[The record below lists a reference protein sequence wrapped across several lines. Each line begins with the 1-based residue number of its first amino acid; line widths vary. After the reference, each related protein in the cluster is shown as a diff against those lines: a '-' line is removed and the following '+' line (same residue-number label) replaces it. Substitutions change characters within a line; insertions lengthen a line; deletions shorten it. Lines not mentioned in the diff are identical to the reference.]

1 MTKFFYGLPVG
12 GRVTMRL
19 TRTDNATFLDA
30 DVAQYGIPPT
40 TGTPT
45 ITFNI
50 TLRRA
55 PRDLVAPCQVWL
67 RATGHN
73 GALGM
78 NGSPISEPAGDT
90 HVYDPT
96 QCELTHIYFFPDEGY
111 TPYNAL
117 NLPTAWADRNVRYG
131 KQVAHVFTAA
141 GDKEVT
147 CFCFDSQGRWGFASY
162 KFGSGGQS
170 GPIITPDSLFGSL
183 STISLRVDSSGD
195 FTGATSGSVQVTGVT
210 NLRAAMA
217 AMWNAGRRNIRVEL
231 RAGDVFID
239 PERMFEDLTSN
250 ANAGGV
256 LNPRQNLHGLY
267 VTRFGTGANPKIRL
281 VARDITCIT
290 SPFGSNYRQTVCTGV
305 DFEGTWDPTTENG
318 RAIGQ
323 AMAFNSSA
331 PVLLHRSRITG
342 LGSGFDWGLGNNAPP
357 ADDGVNGVA
366 QCLSDVSVRDWA
378 NYAVNGST
386 NSWAPIALL
395 DTELAQNPDA
405 LTGIDQWLLG
415 GQTQTELGNRHGAR
429 HGNNFE
435 LYFSRLY
442 YRGRGGWSNNSDRR
456 ATVNPPTTEQGMR
469 LWANF
474 GTPGTDYTR
483 RCMGAMDRVAFEGG
497 GLAIGPT
504 TTTFLPT
511 LNMVI
516 DKALFVGT
524 AMNQGGPVV
533 YTPGVTVRNA
543 YVYVHNIGPQG
554 QNTDANRSALG
565 ASARDVNQNL
575 RDVVGRG
582 PVRFINCTAINLSP
596 SSSMG
601 SPYDAIQ
608 VDSAFDAGS
617 GVFNCVERVVNRS
630 IDIPSP
636 TLLGSSPLAGFVC
649 THKALRWNFPP
660 IGTAGGATP
669 PTVGQARLLET
680 GTSGTC
686 APGEWIKIAWPN
698 FTGLCNGAGMA
709 DVRAAVLANS
719 TQNHQTSIA
728 YPNNPNEVRQM
739 GPIKGGAVYD
749 TSDPTGLR
757 IQNTG
762 TITWPSTAQV
772 WVLLDLKD
780 SLMTGK
786 AGTSTDG
793 IVLPAP
799 RPLAGSSALNTGT
812 VAPRS
817 LDDFFGTRK
826 PGSVTNTGSTVP
838 GSASQ
843 GAFEPV

>member
-12 GRVTMRL
+12 GRVTIRV

-45 ITFNI
+45 ITFNV
-50 TLRRA
+50 TLRKA
-55 PRDLVAPCQVWL
+55 PRDLVAPCQAWL
-67 RATGHN
+67 RATGHT

-96 QCELTHIYFFPDEGY
+96 QCELTHIWLLPDEGY
-111 TPYNAL
+111 TLYNVP
-117 NLPTAWADRNVRYG
+117 NIPTAWRDRLTAYG
-131 KQVAHVFTAA
+131 KQIAHVFTTA

-195 FTGATSGSVQVTGVT
+195 FTGATSGSTQVTGVT
-210 NLRAAMA
+210 NLRAAMI

-231 RAGDVFID
+231 RAGDEFID
-239 PERMFEDLTSN
+239 PVQMFEDLEGTVN
-250 ANAGGV
+250 G
-256 LNPRQNLHGLY
+256 NPRANLHGLY
-267 VTRFGTGANPKIRL
+267 VTRFGTGANPKIKL
-281 VARDITCIT
+281 VARNITCIT
-290 SPFGSNYRQTVCTGV
+290 HAFGPNYRQTICTGV
-305 DFEGTWDPTTENG
+305 DFEGPWDPTIENG
-318 RAIGQ
+318 RVLGQ
-323 AMAFNSSA
+323 AMNTPGDACA
-331 PVLLHRSRITG
+331 LLHRTRVTG
-342 LGSGFDWGLGNNAPP
+342 MGSGFDWGATSTNG
-357 ADDGVNGVA
+357 GVVF
-366 QCLSDVSVRDWA
+366 SDIRVNRWA
-378 NYAVNGST
+378 NYGTNGST
-386 NSWAPIALL
+386 DCRSPIALL
-395 DTELAQNPDA
+395 DFELAQDPDA
-405 LTGIDQWLLG
+405 LAGIDQWLLG
-415 GQTQTELGNRHGAR
+415 GNTQTELGNRHGPAR

-435 LYFSRLY
+435 LYFDRGY
-442 YRGRGGWSNNSDRR
+442 FRGRGGWSNQSDRR
-456 ATVNPPTTEQGMR
+456 YTVNPATTEQGVR

-474 GTPGTDYTR
+474 GTDATFYNR
-483 RCMGAMDRVAFEGG
+483 RCMGSINRVVSEGG
-497 GLAIGPT
+497 GMAIGPT
-504 TTTFLPT
+504 TSNFLPT
-511 LNMVI
+511 LNLVM
-516 DKALFVGT
+516 DKVLLVST
-524 AMNQGGPVV
+524 PVQQDGLMSIFC
-533 YTPGVTVRNA
+533 PGVTVRNL
-543 YVYVHNIGPQG
+543 YVFRHNIDRQG
-554 QNTDANRSALG
+554 GNSLALEVRLSPIRL
-565 ASARDVNQNL
+565 AAPNDL
-575 RDVVGRG
+575 RDVAGKG
-582 PVRFINCTAINLSP
+582 PVRLINATAINNAPASYFLGYSA
-596 SSSMG
+596 SFVVS
-601 SPYDAIQ
+601 
-608 VDSAFDAGS
+608 SAFDAGS
-617 GVFNCVERVVNRS
+617 GIFNSVDRVPALG
-630 IDIPSP
+630 IDTPSP
-636 TLLGSSPLAGFVC
+636 TLLGSSPLEGFVC
-649 THKALRWNFPP
+649 THKAIRWNFPP
-660 IGTAGGATP
+660 IGTANGATP

-698 FTGLCNGAGMA
+698 YTGFCNGAGMA
-709 DVRAAVLANS
+709 DVRAAVLSNS

-728 YPNNPNEVRQM
+728 YSGNPDAVRQM

-793 IVLPAP
+793 IVLPTP

-826 PGSVTNTGSTVP
+826 PGSVANTGSTVP

>member
-67 RATGHN
+67 RATGHT

-96 QCELTHIYFFPDEGY
+96 QCELTHIWFFPDEGY
-111 TPYNAL
+111 TPYNSL
-117 NLPTAWADRNVRYG
+117 NLPTAWGNRNVRYG

-141 GDKEVT
+141 GDKEPT

-210 NLRAAMA
+210 NLRAAMI

-239 PERMFEDLTSN
+239 PVNMFEDLAGT
-250 ANAGGV
+250 ANGS
-256 LNPRQNLHGLY
+256 PRQNLHGLY
-267 VTRFGTGANPKIRL
+267 VTRFGTGANPKIRI
-281 VARDITCIT
+281 ATRDIYGVTNAYG
-290 SPFGSNYRQTVCTGV
+290 PNYRQTVITNV
-305 DFEGTWDPTTENG
+305 DFEGLWDPKIENG
-318 RAIGQ
+318 PAIGC
-323 AMAFNSSA
+323 AIALSSSA
-331 PVLLHRSRITG
+331 PVLLHRSRIKG
-342 LGSGFDWGLGNNAPP
+342 LGSGIDWGYGSNPP
-357 ADDGVNGVA
+357 PPDNGVNGDA
-366 QCLSDVSVRDWA
+366 QCVSDVSISDWP
-378 NYAVNGST
+378 NYGASGST
-386 NSWAPIALL
+386 STWSPTALIDMEIAQ
-395 DTELAQNPDA
+395 DPDA
-405 LTGIDQWLLG
+405 LTGIDQWFNG
-415 GQTQTELGNRHGAR
+415 NNIQTELGNRHGQAR
-429 HGNNFE
+429 FGNNFE
-435 LYFSRLY
+435 LIFSRCY
-442 YRGRGGWSNNSDRR
+442 FRGRGGWSQNGDRR
-456 ATVNPPTTEQGMR
+456 YTVNPPTAEQGMR

-474 GTPGTDYTR
+474 GTPSTDYPR
-483 RCMGAMDRVAFEGG
+483 RCMGTMDRIVIEGG
-497 GLAIGPT
+497 GMAIGPT
-504 TTTFLPT
+504 TTAFVPT

-524 AMNQGGPVV
+524 AMNQGGSVRIFC
-533 YTPGVTVRNA
+533 PGVTARN
-543 YVYVHNIGPQG
+543 VYCYAHNIGPQG
-554 QNTDANRSALG
+554 QSAYGSMLLADARTEGSSG
-565 ASARDVNQNL
+565 TSRDVA
-575 RDVVGRG
+575 GRG
-582 PVRFINCTAINLSP
+582 PVRFINCTALSLSP
-596 SSSMG
+596 SASIAG
-601 SPYDAIQ
+601 TFDAIA
-608 VDSAFDAGS
+608 VHSAFDAGS
-617 GVFNCVERVVNRS
+617 GVFNSVERIVNRG

-660 IGTAGGATP
+660 IGTANGGAP
-669 PTVGQARLLET
+669 PLVSDLRLNESGSAGDVLPGQ
-680 GTSGTC
+680 
-686 APGEWIKIAWPN
+686 WMKIAWPN
-698 FTGLCNGAGMA
+698 FSGLCNGAGMA

-719 TQNHQTSIA
+719 TQNHQVSISFSNTG
-728 YPNNPNEVRQM
+728 YRRL
-739 GPIKGGAVYD
+739 GPVNGGAVFD

-757 IQNTG
+757 IQNSG
-762 TITWPSTAQV
+762 TVTWPATGRA
-772 WVLLDLKD
+772 WILLDLKD

-793 IVLPAP
+793 IVLPLP
-799 RPLAGSSALNTGT
+799 EPTAGSSAQSTGSAIPFA
-812 VAPRS
+812 V
-817 LDDFFGTRK
+817 DDFLVKRR